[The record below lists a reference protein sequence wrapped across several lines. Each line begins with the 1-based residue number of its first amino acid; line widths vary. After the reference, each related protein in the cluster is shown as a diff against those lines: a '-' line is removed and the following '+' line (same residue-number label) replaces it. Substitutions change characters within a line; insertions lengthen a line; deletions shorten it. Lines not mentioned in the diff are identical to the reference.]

1 MSDVIKYY
9 LFTPT
14 FIATIFVPGKTNNL
28 FSKAGWFWGNWM
40 VFESEIGYLEP
51 HKMVLYYKNPD
62 IGITF
67 EGETQYFEDSSGNYE
82 RIEKRIRF

>member
-1 MSDVIKYY
+1 MINQQLDYQK
-9 LFTPT
+9 
-14 FIATIFVPGKTNNL
+14 NL
-28 FSKAGWFWGNWM
+28 TS
-40 VFESEIGYLEP
+40 SLGYLEP

>member
-1 MSDVIKYY
+1 
-9 LFTPT
+9 
-14 FIATIFVPGKTNNL
+14 
-28 FSKAGWFWGNWM
+28 M